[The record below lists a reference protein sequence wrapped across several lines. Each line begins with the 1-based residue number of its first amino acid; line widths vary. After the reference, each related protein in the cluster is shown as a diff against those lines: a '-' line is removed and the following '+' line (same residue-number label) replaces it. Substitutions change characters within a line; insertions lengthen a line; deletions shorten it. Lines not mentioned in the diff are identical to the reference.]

1 VLEQLIQFQ
10 WHLVIVGNDDDGSGE
25 ELIKQLGQHGLGD
38 RITQLPS
45 QPAPTLGAIYNAA
58 DMLLLPSRHEN
69 FGNVVVEAMACGCSV
84 LISDQ
89 TGVGGDVLHG
99 APSCFGAVLERDPK
113 YWAEWLKKW
122 LQHHRRAGI
131 HSAEWAAEHFGSTAV
146 ARRAIAIYEEIL
158 EARR

>member
-1 VLEQLIQFQ
+1 
-10 WHLVIVGNDDDGSGE
+10 
-25 ELIKQLGQHGLGD
+25 
-38 RITQLPS
+38 
-45 QPAPTLGAIYNAA
+45 
-58 DMLLLPSRHEN
+58 
-69 FGNVVVEAMACGCSV
+69 MACGCSV

-99 APSCFGAVLERDPK
+99 APSCFGAVLERNPK

-158 EARR
+158 EARH